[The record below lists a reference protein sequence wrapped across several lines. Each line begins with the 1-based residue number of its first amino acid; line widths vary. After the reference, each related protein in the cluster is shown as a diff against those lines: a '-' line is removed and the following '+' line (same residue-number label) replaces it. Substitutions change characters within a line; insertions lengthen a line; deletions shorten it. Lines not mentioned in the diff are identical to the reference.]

1 MAQSLSYTDA
11 HLFVAAIRVSEHLKK
26 NPPSVKDICDL
37 LELSEEKGHF
47 LCRNLTERGIVE
59 SVEGAYG
66 IRLYVRDHL
75 KLEELPKEQAAPSLK
90 DELQR
95 FQESQKGLANKV
107 ATIKSEREEKRK
119 SLFEE
124 MEKKLKAEIEKKP

>member
-11 HLFVAAIRVSEHLKK
+11 HLFVAAIRVCEHLQKT
-26 NPPSVKDICDL
+26 PPSVKDVCGL

-47 LCRNLTERGIVE
+47 LCRNLTDRGIVE

-66 IRLYVRDHL
+66 MRLYVREHL
-75 KLEELPKEQAAPSLK
+75 RLEELPKADAAPSLK

-95 FQESQKGLANKV
+95 FRESQKGLATKV
-107 ATIKSEREEKRK
+107 ASIKSEREEKRK

-124 MEKKLKAEIEKKP
+124 MEKKLKAEIEKKS